1 MQPAKSALAEARMKA
16 RVARIEQHGG
26 PEVIGWHDLELDAPG
41 PGEVLLRQRAIG
53 FNYIDIYHRRGI
65 YPVAL
70 PSGLGL
76 EAAGVVEAVGEEV
89 TGFAP
94 GDRAATFGPETGA
107 YATARILSAQRL
119 FKLPEGID
127 DETAAAALLKGCTA
141 EMLVERCAR
150 VESGWP
156 VLVHAAAGGVG
167 LLLVQWLKAVGA
179 EIIGTVGSDEKA
191 AIASDAGCDHLILYG
206 REDVAAR
213 VREITGG
220 AGVRVTFDGVGKA
233 TFAASI
239 DATGRRGLLVSY
251 GNASGTVGEVDFGIL
266 ARKGSL
272 FTTRPTLFDYY
283 AESAEREAG
292 AARLF
297 EMIGSGKLKVTIGRR
312 YPLEDAALAH
322 QEAEARRTQGSL
334 LLIP

>member
-1 MQPAKSALAEARMKA
+1 MKA
-16 RVARIEQHGG
+16 CAARIQAHGG
-26 PEVIGWHDLELDAPG
+26 PEVIGWEDVELGQPG
-41 PGEVLLRQRAIG
+41 AGEVLLRHSAIG

-76 EAAGVVEAVGEEV
+76 EAAGTIVSVGEGV
-89 TGFAP
+89 TEFAP
-94 GDRAATFGPETGA
+94 GDRVATFGPQLGA
-107 YATARILSAQRL
+107 YATARLARADSLFRL
-119 FKLPEGID
+119 PDSID
-127 DETAAAALLKGCTA
+127 DETAAAVLLKGCTV
-141 EMLVERCAR
+141 EMLVERCAK

-179 EIIGTVGSDEKA
+179 EVIGTVGSDNKA
-191 AIASDAGCDHLILYG
+191 EIARQAGCDHLIFYDW
-206 REDVAAR
+206 EDVAQR
-213 VREITGG
+213 VREITNGT
-220 AGVRVTFDGVGKA
+220 GVRVTFDGVGKA
-233 TFAASI
+233 TFSASI
-239 DATGRRGLLVSY
+239 DSTGRRGLLVSY

-283 AESAEREAG
+283 AEPSEREAG
-292 AARLF
+292 SARLF
-297 EMIGSGKLKVTIGRR
+297 EMIGSGKLKVTIGHR
-312 YPLEDAALAH
+312 YRFDEAARAHED
-322 QEAEARRTQGSL
+322 AEARRTQGSI